1 MSDFKTKTVYNE
13 NEWTKLVKAEIL
25 KIVDEQIFSAWLE
38 SVADGLGYT
47 MEVLEIPDWEYTTM
61 LGTHWLPII
70 GEFDEFPI
78 INREQGYRKGYK
90 LQRAWG
96 AVAISRQ
103 LQEWINI
110 ATSSDK
116 LSPLV
121 KAELSKLARDTQ
133 RLVNAAKITKN
144 ELATEVLSN
153 WFDSAKS
160 FYPDGQPLFSASH
173 KIKSTWATQSNLV
186 SGALTTTTLLEAVEK
201 LRNMRDG
208 MGRKMKINGVYTLI
222 VPSELEDTARQVLN
236 DWNNFAAITTSNT
249 QAQNDV
255 TINLFSWN
263 GFKVELMV
271 LETLNQPK
279 LDGTTVGTATQWFV
293 MDKTRAR
300 ELEALKYL
308 QLYTDKVDMYVDNKT
323 KVLFFDIDLS
333 MTCDF
338 YNYEFICGSTGV

>member
-1 MSDFKTKTVYNE
+1 MADFKTTTVYNE
-13 NEWTKLVKAEIL
+13 NEGTKLVKAEIL
-25 KIVDEQIFSAWLE
+25 KILDESIFSAGLDP
-38 SVADGLGYT
+38 VADTLWYT
-47 MEVLEIPDWEYTTM
+47 METLEIPNGEYTTM

-78 INREQGYRKGYK
+78 INREQGYKKGYELK
-90 LQRAWG
+90 RAGW

-103 LQEWINI
+103 LQEWINV
-110 ATSSDK
+110 ATSSSK
-116 LSPLV
+116 ISPTV
-121 KAELSKLARDTQ
+121 KTELMKLARDTK
-133 RLVNAAKITKN
+133 RLVDAAKITKN

-153 WFDSAKS
+153 GFDATKS

-173 KIKSTWATQSNLV
+173 VIKSTWLTQSNLV
-186 SGALTTTTLLEAVEK
+186 SWALTTTTLLEAINK

-208 MGRKMKINGVYTLI
+208 MGRKMKISGTYRLL
-222 VPSELEDTARQVLN
+222 VPSELEATARQVLN
-236 DWNNFAAITTSNT
+236 DGEHFAAITTANA

-255 TINLFSWN
+255 TINLFTGN
-263 GFKVELMV
+263 GFKVELVV

-279 LDGTTVGTATQWFV
+279 LDGTIVWTATQWFV
-293 MDKTRAR
+293 MDMARAR

-308 QLYTDKVDMYVDNKT
+308 QLYTDKIDMYVDNKT

-338 YNYEFICGSTGV
+338 YNYEFVVWSTWA